1 MNMVER
7 SDLAASTESFNK
19 NQGVG
24 MKRVIF
30 AGSFVLLLSIFSL
43 AQEPGSSS
51 AGSNGRIQLDPG
63 SSIQAEL
70 QDDVDVKRSRV
81 GDQVV
86 LKTTKAIKRGRDT
99 VIPKGTNLI
108 GRITEVQQ
116 RTKDNTSSRIGMVFD
131 RIEGKNL
138 SAPISAS
145 IVSITNAQASTSLG
159 DRADTGLS
167 GGTSTSSPVSGEGSG
182 TRGGLLGGVT
192 NTAGSVA
199 GTATQTVG
207 GVTNTAAQTVGSV
220 TNTAG
225 QTVGS
230 TAGTL
235 GRTLSGIQ
243 ISRSASGSAQSS
255 TTLSSPNR
263 NIKLE
268 KGVMFQ
274 LQFSN

>member
-1 MNMVER
+1 
-7 SDLAASTESFNK
+7 
-19 NQGVG
+19 

-30 AGSFVLLLSIFSL
+30 ASSLVLLLSIFSF
-43 AQEPGSSS
+43 AQETGSSS
-51 AGSNGRIQLDPG
+51 AASNGRLQLDSG
-63 SSIQAEL
+63 SSIHAEL
-70 QDDVDVKRSRV
+70 QNDLDVKRSKV

-86 LKTTKAIKRGRDT
+86 LKTTKAIKRGRET

-116 RTKDNTSSRIGMVFD
+116 KTKDNASSRIGMVFD

-145 IVSITNAQASTSLG
+145 IVSITNAQAAAGAG
-159 DRADTGLS
+159 DTLDTGLS
-167 GGTSTSSPVSGEGSG
+167 GGTSSSGSVARGGGSG
-182 TRGGLLGGVT
+182 SGGGLLGGVT
-192 NTAGSVA
+192 GAVGGVA

-207 GVTNTAAQTVGSV
+207 GLTNTAVQT
-220 TNTAG
+220 TG
-225 QTVGS
+225 QTVSS
-230 TAGTL
+230 TTGTL
-235 GRTLSGIQ
+235 GRTLGGIQ
-243 ISRSASGSAQSS
+243 ISQSVSGSAQSS

>member
-1 MNMVER
+1 M
-7 SDLAASTESFNK
+7 
-19 NQGVG
+19 
-24 MKRVIF
+24 
-30 AGSFVLLLSIFSL
+30 
-43 AQEPGSSS
+43 
-51 AGSNGRIQLDPG
+51 DPG

-70 QDDVDVKRSRV
+70 QNDVDVKRSKI

-116 RTKDNTSSRIGMVFD
+116 RTKDNASSRIGMVFD

-145 IVSITNAQASTSLG
+145 IVSITNAQAAASVG
-159 DRADTGLS
+159 DTLDTGLS
-167 GGTSTSSPVSGEGSG
+167 GGTSTSSSVSGGQGGSAG
-182 TRGGLLGGVT
+182 GGLINTVGGVT
-192 NTAGSVA
+192 S
-199 GTATQTVG
+199 TVG
-207 GVTNTAAQTVGSV
+207 GVTNTVGSIAGTATQTVGSV

-230 TAGTL
+230 TTGSL

-243 ISRSASGSAQSS
+243 ISQSASGSAQSS

-274 LQFSN
+274 LQFQ

>member
-1 MNMVER
+1 
-7 SDLAASTESFNK
+7 
-19 NQGVG
+19 

-30 AGSFVLLLSIFSL
+30 AGSLVLLLSIFSL

-51 AGSNGRIQLDPG
+51 AASNGRLQLDSG

-70 QDDVDVKRSRV
+70 QNDIDVKRSKV

-116 RTKDNTSSRIGMVFD
+116 RTKDNASSRIGMVFD

-145 IVSITNAQASTSLG
+145 IVSITNAQAAASAGETL
-159 DRADTGLS
+159 DTGLS
-167 GGTSTSSPVSGEGSG
+167 GGTSTSSSASRGGGGSG
-182 TRGGLLGGVT
+182 GGLLGGVT
-192 NTAGSVA
+192 NT
-199 GTATQTVG
+199 VG
-207 GVTNTAAQTVGSV
+207 GVTNTVGGVAGTATQTVGSV

-230 TAGTL
+230 TTGTL
-235 GRTLSGIQ
+235 GRTINGIQ
-243 ISRSASGSAQSS
+243 ISQSVSGSAQSS

>member
-1 MNMVER
+1 
-7 SDLAASTESFNK
+7 
-19 NQGVG
+19 

-30 AGSFVLLLSIFSL
+30 AGSLVLLLSIFSL
-43 AQEPGSSS
+43 AQEPGSSR
-51 AGSNGRIQLDPG
+51 AASNGRIQLDSG

-70 QDDVDVKRSRV
+70 QNDVDVKRSKV

-116 RTKDNTSSRIGMVFD
+116 KTKDNASSRIGMVFD

-145 IVSITNAQASTSLG
+145 IVSITNVRAAASGG
-159 DRADTGLS
+159 DLTDTGLS
-167 GGTSTSSPVSGEGSG
+167 GGTSSAGSVSSGGGGSG
-182 TRGGLLGGVT
+182 GGSLGGVA
-192 NTAGSVA
+192 NTVGGVA
-199 GTATQTVG
+199 GTAT
-207 GVTNTAAQTVGSV
+207 QTVGSV

-225 QTVGS
+225 QIVGS
-230 TAGTL
+230 TTGTL
-235 GRTLSGIQ
+235 GRTINRIQ
-243 ISRSASGSAQSS
+243 ISQSASGSAQSS

>member
-1 MNMVER
+1 
-7 SDLAASTESFNK
+7 
-19 NQGVG
+19 

-30 AGSFVLLLSIFSL
+30 AGSLVLLLSIFSFT
-43 AQEPGSSS
+43 QEPGSSS
-51 AGSNGRIQLDPG
+51 AGSNGRLRLDPG

-70 QDDVDVKRSRV
+70 RNDVDVERSKV

-86 LKTTKAIKRGRDT
+86 LKTTKVIKRGRDT

-116 RTKDNTSSRIGMVFD
+116 KTKDNASSRIGMIFD

-145 IVSITNAQASTSLG
+145 IVSITNAQASTGLG
-159 DRADTGLS
+159 DTLDTGLS
-167 GGTSTSSPVSGEGSG
+167 GGTSSSGSVSSGGGGSSG
-182 TRGGLLGGVT
+182 GGLLSGVT
-192 NTAGSVA
+192 S
-199 GTATQTVG
+199 TVG
-207 GVTNTAAQTVGSV
+207 GVTNTVGGVAGTATQTVGSV

-230 TAGTL
+230 ATGTL

-243 ISRSASGSAQSS
+243 ISQSASGSAQSS

>member
-1 MNMVER
+1 
-7 SDLAASTESFNK
+7 
-19 NQGVG
+19 

-30 AGSFVLLLSIFSL
+30 VGSLVLLLSIFSL

-51 AGSNGRIQLDPG
+51 AASNGRLQLDSG

-70 QDDVDVKRSRV
+70 QDDVDVKRSKV

-108 GRITEVQQ
+108 GRITEVRQ
-116 RTKDNTSSRIGMVFD
+116 RTKDNASSRIGMVFD

-159 DRADTGLS
+159 DTLDTGLS
-167 GGTSTSSPVSGEGSG
+167 GSTSSSSSVSRAGGGSSG
-182 TRGGLLGGVT
+182 GGLLGGVT
-192 NTAGSVA
+192 NTVGDVA

-207 GVTNTAAQTVGSV
+207 GVTNTA
-220 TNTAG
+220 G

-230 TAGTL
+230 ATGTL
-235 GRTLSGIQ
+235 GRTLGGIQ
-243 ISRSASGSAQSS
+243 ISQSAGGSVRSS

-274 LQFSN
+274 LQFGN

>member
-1 MNMVER
+1 
-7 SDLAASTESFNK
+7 
-19 NQGVG
+19 

-30 AGSFVLLLSIFSL
+30 AGSLILLLSIFSL

-51 AGSNGRIQLDPG
+51 ASSSGRLQLDPG
-63 SSIQAEL
+63 GSIQAEL
-70 QDDVDVKRSRV
+70 QNDVDVKRSKV

-86 LKTTKAIKRGRDT
+86 LKTTKAVKRGRDT

-116 RTKDNTSSRIGMVFD
+116 RTKDNASSRIGMVFD

-145 IVSITNAQASTSLG
+145 IVSITNAQAAASAG
-159 DRADTGLS
+159 DTLDTGLS
-167 GGTSTSSPVSGEGSG
+167 GGTSTSSSVSGEGSG

-192 NTAGSVA
+192 NTAGGVA
-199 GTATQTVG
+199 GIATNTAG
-207 GVTNTAAQTVGSV
+207 SVTNTAAQTVGS
-220 TNTAG
+220 TT
-225 QTVGS
+225 
-230 TAGTL
+230 GTL

-243 ISRSASGSAQSS
+243 ISPSASGSARGS

-263 NIKLE
+263 KTG
-268 KGVMFQ
+268 KG
-274 LQFSN
+274 SNVPAPVR

>member
-1 MNMVER
+1 
-7 SDLAASTESFNK
+7 
-19 NQGVG
+19 

-30 AGSFVLLLSIFSL
+30 AGSLVLLLSIFSL
-43 AQEPGSSS
+43 AQKST
-51 AGSNGRIQLDPG
+51 ARSNGRLQLDSG
-63 SSIQAEL
+63 SRIQAEL
-70 QDDVDVKRSRV
+70 QNDVDVKRSKV

-86 LKTTKAIKRGRDT
+86 LKTTKAIERGRDT
-99 VIPKGTNLI
+99 LIPKGTNLI

-116 RTKDNTSSRIGMVFD
+116 RTKDNASSRIGMIFD

-145 IVSITNAQASTSLG
+145 IVSITNAQAAASAG
-159 DRADTGLS
+159 DLTDTGLS
-167 GGTSTSSPVSGEGSG
+167 GGTSASSSVSGEGSG

-192 NTAGSVA
+192 STVGGVA
-199 GTATQTVG
+199 GTATRAVG

-225 QTVGS
+225 S
-230 TAGTL
+230 TTGTL
-235 GRTLSGIQ
+235 GRTLGGIQ
-243 ISRSASGSAQSS
+243 ISQSASGTARSS

-263 NIKLE
+263 NLKLE

-274 LQFSN
+274 LQFGN

>member
-1 MNMVER
+1 
-7 SDLAASTESFNK
+7 
-19 NQGVG
+19 

-30 AGSFVLLLSIFSL
+30 AGSLVLLLSIFSF
-43 AQEPGSSS
+43 AQETGSSR
-51 AGSNGRIQLDPG
+51 AASNGRLQLDSG

-70 QDDVDVKRSRV
+70 QNAVDVKKSKV

-86 LKTTKAIKRGRDT
+86 LKTTKAVKRGRET

-116 RTKDNTSSRIGMVFD
+116 KTKDNASSRIGMVFD

-145 IVSITNAQASTSLG
+145 IVSITNAQAAAGVDDTL
-159 DRADTGLS
+159 DTGLS
-167 GGTSTSSPVSGEGSG
+167 GSTSSSGSVSRGGSSGSG
-182 TRGGLLGGVT
+182 GGGLLGGVT

-207 GVTNTAAQTVGSV
+207 GVTNTATQTVGGV
-220 TNTAG
+220 TSTAG
-225 QTVGS
+225 QAAGS
-230 TAGTL
+230 TTGTL
-235 GRTLSGIQ
+235 ARTINGIQ
-243 ISRSASGSAQSS
+243 ISQSVSGSAQSS

>member
-1 MNMVER
+1 
-7 SDLAASTESFNK
+7 
-19 NQGVG
+19 

-30 AGSFVLLLSIFSL
+30 AGSLVLLLSIFSF
-43 AQEPGSSS
+43 AQDAGSSG
-51 AGSNGRIQLDPG
+51 ARSNGRLQLDSG

-70 QDDVDVKRSRV
+70 QDDIDVKRSKV

-116 RTKDNTSSRIGMVFD
+116 KTKDNASSRIGMVFD

-145 IVSITNAQASTSLG
+145 IVSITNAQAAASAG
-159 DRADTGLS
+159 DTLDTGLS
-167 GGTSTSSPVSGEGSG
+167 GGTSSSSSVSRGGGGSG
-182 TRGGLLGGVT
+182 GGLLGGVT
-192 NTAGSVA
+192 NTVGGVA
-199 GTATQTVG
+199 GTAT
-207 GVTNTAAQTVGSV
+207 QTVGSV

-230 TAGTL
+230 TTGTL
-235 GRTLSGIQ
+235 GRTLGGIQ
-243 ISRSASGSAQSS
+243 ISQSASGSAQSS

>member
-1 MNMVER
+1 
-7 SDLAASTESFNK
+7 
-19 NQGVG
+19 

-30 AGSFVLLLSIFSL
+30 AGSLVLLLSIFSL

-51 AGSNGRIQLDPG
+51 AASNGRLQLDSG

-70 QDDVDVKRSRV
+70 QNDIDVKRSKV

-86 LKTTKAIKRGRDT
+86 LKTTKAIRRGRET

-116 RTKDNTSSRIGMVFD
+116 RTKDNASSRIGMVFD

-145 IVSITNAQASTSLG
+145 IVSITNAQAAASANDTP
-159 DRADTGLS
+159 DTGLS
-167 GGTSTSSPVSGEGSG
+167 GGTSISSSVSRGGGGSSG
-182 TRGGLLGGVT
+182 GGLLGGVT
-192 NTAGSVA
+192 NTVGGVA

-207 GVTNTAAQTVGSV
+207 SV
-220 TNTAG
+220 TNTAS

-230 TAGTL
+230 TTGTL
-235 GRTLSGIQ
+235 GRTLGGIQ
-243 ISRSASGSAQSS
+243 ISQSASGSAHSA

-274 LQFSN
+274 LQFSNKE

>member
-1 MNMVER
+1 
-7 SDLAASTESFNK
+7 
-19 NQGVG
+19 

-30 AGSFVLLLSIFSL
+30 AGSLVLLLSIFSF
-43 AQEPGSSS
+43 AQESGSSR
-51 AGSNGRIQLDPG
+51 ATSNGRLQLDPG

-70 QDDVDVKRSRV
+70 QNDVDVKRSKV

-86 LKTTKAIKRGRDT
+86 LKTTKAIKRGRET

-116 RTKDNTSSRIGMVFD
+116 RTKGNASSKIGMVFD

-145 IVSITNAQASTSLG
+145 IVSITNAQAAAGVG
-159 DRADTGLS
+159 DTLDAGLS
-167 GGTSTSSPVSGEGSG
+167 GSTSTSSSVSGGQGGSAG
-182 TRGGLLGGVT
+182 GGLLGGVT
-192 NTAGSVA
+192 NTVGGVA
-199 GTATQTVG
+199 GTATNTVG
-207 GVTNTAAQTVGSV
+207 GVTNTAVQTVGGV

-230 TAGTL
+230 TTSTL

-243 ISRSASGSAQSS
+243 ISQSISGSAQGS
-255 TTLSSPNR
+255 TTLSSADR

-274 LQFSN
+274 LQFGN